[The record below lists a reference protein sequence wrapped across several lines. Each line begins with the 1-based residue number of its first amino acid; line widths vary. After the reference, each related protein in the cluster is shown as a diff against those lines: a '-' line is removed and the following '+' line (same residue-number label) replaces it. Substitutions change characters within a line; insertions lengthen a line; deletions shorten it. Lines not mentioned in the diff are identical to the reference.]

1 MVPPEEVDTGDHK
14 GEKIS
19 RRTINKNSRQF
30 LIIFLLL
37 FLCGVGA
44 AIIYRIINYGNHT
57 QLPSQLDKS
66 IAVLPFVN
74 DSPDKDNE
82 YFCNG
87 MMEEILNQLQKIGDL
102 KVKSRT
108 SVEKYR
114 NPDKDIKVIGHEL
127 GVSLI
132 MEGSVRKIGDDLRIT
147 VQLIDTKSGNH
158 LWSETYDGKY
168 TTEIFDFQSN
178 IAKKVAASFSAVINP
193 QEEKE

>member
-1 MVPPEEVDTGDHK
+1 MITERLWCLLEEVETGDHNS
-14 GEKIS
+14 GKIS

-44 AIIYRIINYGNHT
+44 AIIYRIINYSNDT
-57 QLPSQLDKS
+57 QLPSQSDKS

-102 KVKSRT
+102 KVKART
-108 SVEKYR
+108 
-114 NPDKDIKVIGHEL
+114 IC
-127 GVSLI
+127 
-132 MEGSVRKIGDDLRIT
+132 
-147 VQLIDTKSGNH
+147 
-158 LWSETYDGKY
+158 
-168 TTEIFDFQSN
+168 
-178 IAKKVAASFSAVINP
+178 
-193 QEEKE
+193 